1 MQKGKTLKFGDT
13 IGLIAPASPTNKDRT
28 FKAIETIEHLGF
40 RVIVGD
46 SCFQVLGGYL
56 AGTPKSRA
64 SELNSMFKD
73 DEVDAIL
80 CLRGG
85 YGTPQI
91 LTYLDYEMIAENPKL
106 FIGYSDITALHIA
119 LMQKSH
125 LATIHGPMAASDL
138 IDADDFTKQALLR
151 TVIDSRPLGKLENP
165 NKENMCS
172 LVAGEATGEI
182 VGGNLSLICALLGT
196 PYELDTTGKL
206 LFLEEIDE
214 EPYKVDRMLTQ
225 LMLAGKLTD
234 AAGIILGSWT
244 NCEGK
249 AYPNGFT
256 LMDVFKN
263 IFIPINKPT
272 IYNVFAGHCE
282 TKLTLPLGVKAR
294 VDATMKQLIIEE
306 SITCN

>member
-13 IGLIAPASPTNKDRT
+13 IGLIAPASPTKRDRT
-28 FKAIETIEHLGF
+28 LKAIETIERLGF
-40 RVIVGD
+40 HVIAGN
-46 SCFQVLGGYL
+46 SCFQELGGYL

-64 SELNSMFKD
+64 TDLNSMFKND
-73 DEVDAIL
+73 RVDAIL
-80 CLRGG
+80 CIRGG
-85 YGTPQI
+85 YGTPQL
-91 LTYLDYEMIAENPKL
+91 LTYVDYEMIAENPKL

-119 LMQKSH
+119 LMQNSH

-151 TVIDSRPLGKLENP
+151 TVMDHHPLGKLMNP

-172 LVAGEATGEI
+172 MVDGEATGEI

-196 PYELDTTGKL
+196 PYELDTKGKL
-206 LFLEEIDE
+206 LFLEDIDE

-225 LMLAGKLTD
+225 LKLAGKLTD

-244 NCEGK
+244 NCESK
-249 AYPNGFT
+249 TDPNGYT

-263 IFIPINKPT
+263 ILIPTNKPI
-272 IYNVFAGHCE
+272 IYNVFAGHCK
-282 TKLTLPLGVKAR
+282 TKLALPLGVKAR
-294 VDATMKQLIIEE
+294 VDATNRHLIIEE